1 MVERD
6 SAQAGAG
13 EHNGAVSATGFM
25 QRAVVRRRLRFLRRR
40 RELLLHDLGGFVFE
54 SHRLGEDRDELR
66 SEKLEALSALD
77 AELAVLE
84 HALGAH
90 EEVAVLREPG
100 IASCPRCSTIH
111 DSAANF
117 CPNCGRSTDEP
128 RTADTDALSE
138 DGHGAGPGE
147 VPIAADPGEVPA
159 GADPV
164 QVPIQADQG
173 EVPDPADAGEVT
185 AAADPGE
192 VPAAA
197 DP

>member
-6 SAQAGAG
+6 SAQAGAA

-54 SHRLGEDRDELR
+54 SHRLGEDRDALR

-84 HALGAH
+84 HALGAR

-111 DSAANF
+111 DSAAKY
-117 CPNCGRSTDEP
+117 CPHCGRSTAEP
-128 RTADTDALSE
+128 WTAAEPALP
-138 DGHGAGPGE
+138 DDGE
-147 VPIAADPGEVPA
+147 VAE
-159 GADPV
+159 
-164 QVPIQADQG
+164 Q
-173 EVPDPADAGEVT
+173 
-185 AAADPGE
+185 GE

-197 DP
+197 DS